1 MLEARERMGEER
13 MRGRGEGRAE
23 GNREGG
29 ANILSTFLR
38 KVLTHESQLLRV
50 KQQTKGAPAYF
61 KFRGRR

>member
-1 MLEARERMGEER
+1 